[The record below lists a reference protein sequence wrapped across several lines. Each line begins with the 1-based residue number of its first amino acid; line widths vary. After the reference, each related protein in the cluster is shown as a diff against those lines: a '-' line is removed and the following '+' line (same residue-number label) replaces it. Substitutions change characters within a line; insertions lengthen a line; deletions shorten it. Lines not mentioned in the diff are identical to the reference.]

1 MGRLCITIAGGDMN
15 IYSKMYTGFIDASG
29 FLRNKYG
36 IQCLSFEHVQSGK
49 WLSED
54 EIADFTVAYMAGG
67 EL

>member
-1 MGRLCITIAGGDMN
+1 MH

-49 WLSED
+49 WLTED
-54 EIADFTVAYMAGG
+54 EIADFTLAYMAGG

>member
-1 MGRLCITIAGGDMN
+1 MDTYR
-15 IYSKMYTGFIDASG
+15 KMHKGFIDASG
-29 FLRNKYG
+29 FLRNIYG
-36 IQCLSFEHVQSGK
+36 IRFLPLEYIQAGK

>member
-1 MGRLCITIAGGDMN
+1 MIAGGDMN
-15 IYSKMYTGFIDASG
+15 IYCKMHTKFINASG
-29 FLRNKYG
+29 FLRQIYG
-36 IQCLSFEHVQSGK
+36 IRLMSLEDIQAGK